1 MKVRKLD
8 KQSKT
13 KINAQNKGMVLFTLL
28 CILLFYPPFFK
39 GLFFQKEILITHIL
53 SFGLFIIYL
62 VNKATRGEKIKLNT
76 PFDYIGLLF
85 IGAYILPIIFRQ
97 WADLREA
104 VGLILRYTNFY
115 VVYLMLK
122 DYAGEEKYMNWIL
135 DIFILSGVV
144 TAIIGLLGA
153 GGYVNLQDVVLG
165 NRISSTFQ
173 YPNTLAAF
181 LMTLFF
187 ITIAKQIKA
196 DLLWEKTLYGIV
208 GFIMVFTFISTY
220 SRTAWVLFPIFAIGY
235 FLIAPKTAKADI
247 LLYYVGV
254 ATPSILLLQ
263 PFSKY
268 TSNIEG
274 RSPKAVLLSVL

>member
-104 VGLILRYTNFY
+104 MGLILRYTNFY

-187 ITIAKQIKA
+187 ITIAKQIKR
-196 DLLWEKTLYGIV
+196 DL
-208 GFIMVFTFISTY
+208 
-220 SRTAWVLFPIFAIGY
+220 
-235 FLIAPKTAKADI
+235 
-247 LLYYVGV
+247 
-254 ATPSILLLQ
+254 
-263 PFSKY
+263 
-268 TSNIEG
+268 
-274 RSPKAVLLSVL
+274 